1 LNNEVNDIHCLYSIF
16 NFAFGTNYI
25 PSFLSK
31 DKLVENYMMTIFE
44 DIYEYIPE
52 NEEDDG
58 HSNLIGGFLPEGVL
72 NYLSARY
79 FTKFP
84 QSFTEMLNTSREIVL

>member
-1 LNNEVNDIHCLYSIF
+1 
-16 NFAFGTNYI
+16 
-25 PSFLSK
+25 
-31 DKLVENYMMTIFE
+31 MMTIFE

-84 QSFTEMLNTSREIVL
+84 QSFTEMLNTSSRNSFVMIKATVNFS